1 MPRSQWITRVILL
14 ISLATAPVLAA
25 MPRVALVGLF
35 PGKAVLEIGGERHV
49 LAEGERSPEGVTL
62 VRAGD
67 ASAVLSYRGEQREVA
82 LSRAVGGRYAEPERR
97 TVRIARDGRG
107 MYSTS
112 GSINGRG
119 ARFLVDTGA
128 TLVAINRDDA
138 RRFGLDHERE
148 GTRVLAE
155 TASGQTAAWR
165 VRLDRVRVGEIEL
178 RNVAALVLDGT
189 SPRTPL
195 LGMSFLGRL
204 SLREEGGMLLLEQ
217 R

>member
-1 MPRSQWITRVILL
+1 MTGWRSLL
-14 ISLATAPVLAA
+14 LVFALAFGPALAE

-35 PGKAVLEIGGERHV
+35 PGKAVLEIEGERHV

-62 VRAGD
+62 ERVGD
-67 ASAVLSYRGEQREVA
+67 GGATLSYRGQQREVT

-97 TVRIARDGRG
+97 SVRIGRDDRG
-107 MYSTS
+107 MYTTS

-119 ARFLVDTGA
+119 VRFLVDTGA

-138 RRFGLDHERE
+138 RRFGIDYERE
-148 GTRVLAE
+148 GTRVVAE

-165 VRLDRVRVGEIEL
+165 LRVDRVRVGEIEL
-178 RNVAALVLDGT
+178 RDVPALVLDGT

-204 SLREEGGMLLLEQ
+204 SMREERGLLLLEK